1 MADPDSGTGPARDF
15 VGYGRHPPQVA
26 WPGGARVALSLVLNY
41 EEGSERSF
49 WAGDARNEGLG
60 EVPRAID
67 PAYRDFATESVYEY
81 GSRAGVHRLLRLF
94 DRCGVR
100 CTLFAA
106 AVALEVNPEIAAWA
120 REAGHEVCGHGY
132 RWSEDWTVSRE
143 EEAARIRRAV
153 ASITASVGQRP
164 VGWYN
169 RWMPSRHTRALLVEE
184 GGFLYDSNAY
194 NDDLPYYVTVAG
206 TPHLVVPY
214 TLTYNDSHYTYGL
227 LGGPDDF
234 LAYCRRG
241 LDYLWEEG
249 ADVPRMMS
257 IGLHPRLSGQA
268 ARASALRDVILYAQA
283 KGGVWIAT
291 RTEIAAWW
299 WRNRPPTADAG

>member
-1 MADPDSGTGPARDF
+1 MEPGRDF
-15 VGYGRHPPQVA
+15 VGYGRNPPRVE
-26 WPGGARVALSLVLNY
+26 WPNGARVALSLVLNY

-49 WAGDARNEGLG
+49 WAGDNRNEGMG

-67 PAYRDFATESVYEY
+67 PVYRDLATESVYEY

-94 DRCGVR
+94 DRYRVR

-106 AVALEVNPEIAAWA
+106 ALALEANREVAAWA

-143 EEAARIRRAV
+143 EEGERIRLAV
-153 ASITASVGQRP
+153 ASIASTVGHRP

-169 RWMPSRHTRALLVEE
+169 RWMPSPHTRSLLVEE
-184 GGFLYDSNAY
+184 GGFFYDSNAY

-206 TPHLVVPY
+206 KAHLVVPY
-214 TLTYNDSHYTYGL
+214 TLTYNDSHYTYGQ

-234 LAYCRRG
+234 LTYCRRG
-241 LDYLWEEG
+241 LDYLWDEG
-249 ADVPRMMS
+249 GDVPRLMS

-268 ARASALRDVILYAQA
+268 ARASAVRDFVEYALA
-283 KGGVWIAT
+283 KSGVWVAT
-291 RTEIAAWW
+291 RAEIAAH
-299 WRNRPPTADAG
+299 WRHQRPPQ